1 MVLSTSVGALAQLGA
16 RHTGSVEV
24 TGSNPVCSIEE
35 STWNRDFLYIL
46 IMKLANGLGHSHL
59 LFMGRCIDLR
69 SGEAAP
75 LIIWHGELQ
84 HGWEIYNHTPQSP

>member
-1 MVLSTSVGALAQLGA
+1 MIFLRIYGIIYECRGISAAGERATLAVWRSRVRIPYAPLKRVHG
-16 RHTGSVEV
+16 
-24 TGSNPVCSIEE
+24 IEI
-35 STWNRDFLYIL
+35 FLYIL

-69 SGEAAP
+69 SVRP

-84 HGWEIYNHTPQSP
+84 HGWGDL